1 MLSKREKDRTLN
13 GRRLACE
20 HQVISKF
27 AEQCD
32 LILLLFDANK
42 TDIGD
47 EMQASPNAHFRQIK
61 VVSTCWFRSKVF
73 SKSLSEIGDGLQEAM
88 AALKGNEDK
97 VRVVLNKSDVSE
109 IIKEPL
115 LKGQKTRT
123 CIKPSS
129 SFSLTVKR
137 LESES
142 SWSSKWLGS
151 FRLINLD
158 VFDWLSAR
166 NCPYH
171 FDPFSALT
179 PGGGPCAGL

>member
-1 MLSKREKDRTLN
+1 MLSKREKRSDPLN

-47 EMQASPNAHFRQIK
+47 EMQ
-61 VVSTCWFRSKVF
+61 
-73 SKSLSEIGDGLQEAM
+73 EAM

-109 IIKEPL
+109 YR
-115 LKGQKTRT
+115 QR
-123 CIKPSS
+123 
-129 SFSLTVKR
+129 
-137 LESES
+137 
-142 SWSSKWLGS
+142 
-151 FRLINLD
+151 
-158 VFDWLSAR
+158 A
-166 NCPYH
+166 
-171 FDPFSALT
+171 PF
-179 PGGGPCAGL
+179 

>member
-1 MLSKREKDRTLN
+1 MLSKREKRSDPLN

-47 EMQASPNAHFRQIK
+47 EMQ
-61 VVSTCWFRSKVF
+61 
-73 SKSLSEIGDGLQEAM
+73 EAM

-97 VRVVLNKSDVSE
+97 VRVVLNKSDVSQ
-109 IIKEPL
+109 IDKAL
-115 LKGQKTRT
+115 L
-123 CIKPSS
+123 C
-129 SFSLTVKR
+129 FLEKR

-142 SWSSKWLGS
+142 SW
-151 FRLINLD
+151 
-158 VFDWLSAR
+158 LSMA
-166 NCPYH
+166 
-171 FDPFSALT
+171 
-179 PGGGPCAGL
+179 

>member
-1 MLSKREKDRTLN
+1 MLSKREKRPDPLN

-20 HQVISKF
+20 RQVISKF

-47 EMQASPNAHFRQIK
+47 EMQ
-61 VVSTCWFRSKVF
+61 
-73 SKSLSEIGDGLQEAM
+73 EAM

-97 VRVVLNKSDVSE
+97 VRVVLNKSDVSQ

-129 SFSLTVKR
+129 FFL
-137 LESES
+137 
-142 SWSSKWLGS
+142 
-151 FRLINLD
+151 
-158 VFDWLSAR
+158 
-166 NCPYH
+166 
-171 FDPFSALT
+171 
-179 PGGGPCAGL
+179 